1 MNIFHTILK
10 NPLAYTYLRKLAAGN
25 QNNTRQY
32 ILSSVKKY
40 RCTSVLDLCC
50 GTGDFAIFDNSV
62 RYVGIDSNPL
72 FISYACKRFRNFKNI
87 SFNTKNILKDE
98 IQGKYDA
105 VLLISTIHHFSDRE
119 MGEIINKI
127 LLCTKKI
134 IIVADIIPD
143 PPSIV
148 GKFLISLDSGSTI
161 RKPDD
166 KIRLF
171 KNAGLSQSLI
181 TKTGVIHSLF
191 AYQYT
196 FTVHLNRRK

>member
-1 MNIFHTILK
+1 MNIFHTVLK
-10 NPLAYTYLRKLAAGN
+10 NPHAYTYLRKLAAGN
-25 QNNTRQY
+25 QNNTKNY
-32 ILSSVKKY
+32 ILSAVKKY

-62 RYVGIDSNPL
+62 RYVGIDINPL
-72 FISYACKRFRNFKNI
+72 FISYACKRYRNFKNI
-87 SFNTKNILKDE
+87 SFKTKNILTDK

-119 MGEIINKI
+119 MGEILNK
-127 LLCTKKI
+127 LLLFTKKI

-143 PPSIV
+143 PPSII
-148 GKFLISLDSGSTI
+148 GKLLIYLDSGSTI

-166 KIRLF
+166 KITLF
-171 KNAGLSQSLI
+171 KNAGFPESLI

-191 AYQYT
+191 A
-196 FTVHLNRRK
+196 